1 MFLFRQVSVT
11 PPIFVARESPS
22 DYLQVILSLLTNFI
36 PPVNSNIAKNLRA
49 LQCIV
54 PAAVAIYNGVRIGEV
69 LSLHWCQVM
78 QNGLACIKPEKSSR
92 TKMIH
97 LGFLPPPYVGN
108 LRGLEQELIFP
119 ISYKSVYKYACL
131 AGLGV
136 SIEGHVNKSITHTG
150 RYRIAGFVNT
160 QFGIRATAE
169 ALGHKNP
176 LSTLHYV
183 QKTDP
188 KKERERK
195 RQERALK
202 KLVDQNIINRS
213 SEDE

>member
-1 MFLFRQVSVT
+1 
-11 PPIFVARESPS
+11 
-22 DYLQVILSLLTNFI
+22 
-36 PPVNSNIAKNLRA
+36 
-49 LQCIV
+49 
-54 PAAVAIYNGVRIGEV
+54 
-69 LSLHWCQVM
+69 
-78 QNGLACIKPEKSSR
+78 
-92 TKMIH
+92 MIH